1 MATSRI
7 HSGEQMAA
15 KRICDEAHLLC
26 QVLETIQIFKK
37 QKFTPTGLRLS
48 TLGTYSTYSE
58 PILPIY
64 SEPRHLEPRPQRM
77 LTRISHTDCLL
88 RSRPLRACIF
98 VFRSL
103 LSGIPGGG
111 GPTELRVFN
120 SVGRRSFF
128 GAARIPSTLCNKRRA
143 AVAPSWYPGW

>member
-1 MATSRI
+1 
-7 HSGEQMAA
+7 
-15 KRICDEAHLLC
+15 
-26 QVLETIQIFKK
+26 
-37 QKFTPTGLRLS
+37 
-48 TLGTYSTYSE
+48 
-58 PILPIY
+58 
-64 SEPRHLEPRPQRM
+64 M

-128 GAARIPSTLCNKRRA
+128 GAARIPSTLCNKRTSSADRIEDPQRSEEHTSELQSR
-143 AVAPSWYPGW
+143 VDLVCRLLLEKKNHTRQKLSK